1 LVNKVLL
8 TVLIAS
14 VLFVSLVAYSIPAFA
29 NFNDL
34 PDQSRANVIAVMGIG
49 HIQGE
54 PVIVEILVEIQ
65 PGENANQVTRGVL
78 KANNLKPFGSA
89 DLGSDGFTVT
99 GFFWPGVSPGLT
111 QDYNPANEEVD
122 GETVLTNTHSDWN
135 GVTTS
140 KFVFT
145 YDDISDNC
153 PSMAK
158 ECRGPQVF
166 DRENTV
172 GWLVIK
178 ERGVLAKAYFAT
190 HSTWGPET
198 DIVLNTKY
206 AWNGNCAN
214 PDGKIDVET
223 VLRHENG
230 HAAGIGHS
238 KISTALM
245 APFYSGPN
253 CDLDHPDDKEALTYL
268 YDSDGVGE
276 KGSVSGTVTDGDG
289 TAIVGATVKLV
300 GTTLGSTTVADGS
313 YTISGIPDPVT
324 YDVTAS
330 AVDFESFTKE
340 RITVDGDETGVDFTL
355 TSSGGGSDGSDTGP
369 TACNSSGN
377 ENLHI
382 DVTMQLQQKGPWNH
396 LLIPVHV
403 SDGVNGPAES
413 NVCVDI
419 DLSRELRSWD
429 LLGTTDS
436 SGNIVFKLSKAWSNE
451 PYTAEVVNN
460 EHFKSAT
467 PASFSICKQI
477 DGNNLAEC

>member
-1 LVNKVLL
+1 MVNRVLL
-8 TVLIAS
+8 TGLIAS

-99 GFFWPGVSPGLT
+99 GFFWPSHGLT
-111 QDYNPANEEVD
+111 QFYNPDKEEVLPD
-122 GETVLTNTHSDWN
+122 AEILQKTHSDWN
-135 GVTTS
+135 GVNTS
-140 KFVFT
+140 DFVFT
-145 YDDISDNC
+145 YNNTSDNC

-166 DRENTV
+166 DQENTV

-206 AWNGNCAN
+206 AWNGNCAD
-214 PDGKIDVET
+214 PDGNIDVET

-245 APFYSGPN
+245 APYYSGPN
-253 CDLDHPDDKEALTYL
+253 CELTHYDDKEAITYL
-268 YDSDGVGE
+268 YDDDIL
-276 KGSVSGTVTDGDG
+276 GSVSGIVTDGDG
-289 TAIVGATVKLV
+289 TTIVGATVKLV
-300 GTTLGSTTVADGS
+300 GTTLGSTTVADGR

-324 YDVTAS
+324 YDITAS
-330 AVDFESFTKE
+330 HVDFESFTIKRLLVDE
-340 RITVDGDETGVDFTL
+340 SDGDETGVDFTL
-355 TSSGGGSDGSDTGP
+355 TSSGGGSDDSNPEP
-369 TACNSSGN
+369 TACTKPVN

-403 SDGVNGPAES
+403 SDSGSPES

-419 DLSRELRSWD
+419 DLSRAERSWD

-436 SGNIVFKLSKAWSNE
+436 SGNIVFKLSKAWSDE
-451 PYTAEVVNN
+451 PYTAEVVNKD
-460 EHFKSAT
+460 HFPS
-467 PASFSICKQI
+467 SIPENFIECKKI
-477 DGNNLAEC
+477 VGNNLADC